1 MLVSNLE
8 MNLIGGFKMDAVVI
22 YAHPNP
28 KSFNHAIK
36 EKVVETLKNM
46 NKTFELLD
54 LYSTKFNPVLTAEEL
69 YNIFVNGKVSDE
81 IRQHQ
86 EVIAKTKT
94 LIFIHPIWWSG
105 MPAILKGY
113 IDRVFTY
120 GFAYKE
126 ENDSIIGLLSDKKV
140 LIINTFGADEGELNH
155 FGIKDCFDK
164 IYNSIYGFCGI
175 KQIKTKYLY
184 AVPYV
189 SDTIRHNML
198 KEIEEFIKDN
208 I

>member
-1 MLVSNLE
+1 
-8 MNLIGGFKMDAVVI
+8 MDALVI

-36 EKVVETLKNM
+36 EKVEHTLSGM
-46 NKTFELLD
+46 GKTFKVVD
-54 LYSTKFNPVLTAEEL
+54 LYSLNFNPVLTGEDL
-69 YNIFVNGKVSDE
+69 YNIFVNNTVSED
-81 IRQHQ
+81 IKQHQ
-86 EVIAKTKT
+86 ELISNAGF
-94 LIFIHPIWWSG
+94 LIFIHPVWWSG

-126 ENDSIIGLLSDKKV
+126 VNGEIVGLLSDKKV
-140 LIINTFGADEGELNH
+140 LIINTFGADENELNH
-155 FGIKDCFDK
+155 FGIKECFDK

-175 KQIKTKYLY
+175 REIKTKYLY

-189 SDTIRHNML
+189 SDDVRKQML
-198 KEIEEFIKDN
+198 EEVATFIQQN

>member
-1 MLVSNLE
+1 MDV
-8 MNLIGGFKMDAVVI
+8 LII

-36 EKVVETLKNM
+36 ESIIRTLSSLKKSFEVV
-46 NKTFELLD
+46 D
-54 LYSTKFNPVLTAEEL
+54 LYSINFNPILTGQEL
-69 YNIFVNGKVSDE
+69 YNIFVNNKVSEDV
-81 IRQHQ
+81 RQQQ
-86 EVIAKTKT
+86 ELVSSSKIII
-94 LIFIHPIWWSG
+94 LVHPIWWSG

-126 ENDSIIGLLSDKKV
+126 IDGEITGLLSDKRV

-164 IYNSIYGFCGI
+164 IYNSIFGFCGI
-175 KQIKTKYLY
+175 KEIKTKYLY

-189 SDTIRHNML
+189 PDEERRRML
-198 KEIEEFIKDN
+198 EEIEGFIKEN

>member
-1 MLVSNLE
+1 
-8 MNLIGGFKMDAVVI
+8 MDALII

-28 KSFNHAIK
+28 NSFNHAIK
-36 EKVVETLKNM
+36 EKVVETLNGL
-46 NKTFELLD
+46 NKTFEVVD
-54 LYSTKFNPVLTAEEL
+54 LYSAGFRPVLTGDEL
-69 YNIFVNGKVSDE
+69 YNIFVNNIVRDDVKK
-81 IRQHQ
+81 QQ
-86 EVIAKTKT
+86 ELIKEAKT

-113 IDRVFTY
+113 IDRVFSH
-120 GFAYKE
+120 GFAYKV
-126 ENDSIIGLLSDKKV
+126 ENDEVMGLLSDKKV
-140 LIINTFGADEGELNH
+140 IIINTFGADEDELNH

-175 KQIKTKYLY
+175 KEIRTKYLY

-189 SDTIRHNML
+189 SDEERKEML
-198 KEIEEFIKDN
+198 KDVSDFIGQN